1 MNPKRLIQVFN
12 NHELGLQERLFRLLV
27 TIGLMGLAMGILVG
41 LVLGESMANTL
52 SLLVVFALAVA
63 ITYFSI
69 HFHKIQIGAV
79 LISVLLI
86 YFALP
91 FNFLTSGGIYGGG
104 PIWLMFGV
112 VFVCLVVEKKAKY
125 ILIAS
130 SFCLYGACY
139 LTAYWNPRIIEF
151 HTTQAAYVDSF
162 FTLVA
167 VTVLVCSMILFQN
180 AMYRKESKI
189 AKEQKK
195 EIEELDIEKNSLL
208 GVPVLSEIT
217 KVKELIKTDNLKE
230 KLNDWDNTFKYI
242 RDEKIPELTDSI
254 SDADFLI
261 DRKEYKQAIKKIA
274 DVEMELRLLKNKT
287 DVLLEEIK
295 LITNS
300 EERNRTLIT
309 KLKIVYREQQAK
321 FDRSKKEYGDVAPYI
336 EDEFDSIDKLFA
348 DFEKAMDNND
358 YVSVEKRIASLDDK
372 IDVLGKILLDA
383 PTIVLMAT
391 VMVPNKIEEATT
403 YYYRMKRD
411 GYPLDYL
418 NVEYNIKEIKTK
430 IDNIMNNLKQLQMGD
445 AIIELKTFI
454 EYFNGLYNDFD
465 KEKECKDVF
474 KQNVK
479 ELGYNIENINKV
491 VRDIYLQ
498 IDDIKYN
505 YNLSD
510 EEINKF
516 SLLNKNLE
524 RINKDYKILVEQGK
538 MKTFAYSKL
547 VDELDGLSLKLSRL
561 QDDLD
566 YQLRSITSMKD
577 DEYRAKEQLAT
588 IEDLLKKS
596 KYRLKSYKIPVIPSS
611 YYIEL
616 NEAQDAIREIVK
628 ELQKKPIV
636 IKILNIRV
644 DTARDLVFKIYNKT
658 NDMIKLANSAEKII
672 VYGNRYRSTYE
683 EIDIALS
690 KAEELFKRGKYKESL
705 ELSKRSLSFVDKNI
719 E

>member
-1 MNPKRLIQVFN
+1 MIVMDSVLMI
-12 NHELGLQERLFRLLV
+12 
-27 TIGLMGLAMGILVG
+27 TIST
-41 LVLGESMANTL
+41 LVL
-52 SLLVVFALAVA
+52 A
-63 ITYFSI
+63 I
-69 HFHKIQIGAV
+69 
-79 LISVLLI
+79 
-86 YFALP
+86 
-91 FNFLTSGGIYGGG
+91 
-104 PIWLMFGV
+104 
-112 VFVCLVVEKKAKY
+112 
-125 ILIAS
+125 ILIVI
-130 SFCLYGACY
+130 
-139 LTAYWNPRIIEF
+139 TI
-151 HTTQAAYVDSF
+151 
-162 FTLVA
+162 A
-167 VTVLVCSMILFQN
+167 VIKGKQ
-180 AMYRKESKI
+180 SK
-189 AKEQKK
+189 KYKK

-372 IDVLGKILLDA
+372 IDALGKILLDA

-596 KYRLKSYKIPVIPSS
+596 KYRLKGYKMPVIPSS